1 MLRRRKAFQVSTIS
15 NSIAIDKCNRVKFM
29 GDQGKELRLIAMA
42 KSGWV
47 WLHEKTGLP
56 WWSTLVAGAVVIRA
70 ATFPLCLYGQYHAD
84 KLSSLAPEL
93 ERIRAYV
100 SRSSGTTVQKIRTF
114 RRLRQELLK
123 RSSSSSLKV
132 VPYGKLVHIPL
143 FITAAASVRRLA
155 FQRYPGFESEVNS
168 AILIANTENSLKANE
183 KPSLNSSKRSL
194 GDLANSLRDPQIVDW
209 MKIILQGMTI
219 LVFPLISHLPS
230 GVVFFWT
237 VNSLLNA
244 LQQTLLI
251 GKGKR
256 YVGLY
261 NRTELLAQSKG
272 LADSLFHDINTSVED
287 ARLQLSRIQKFVME
301 YSKEPVRMFQ
311 EFLLNERRSKR
322 LSLPLSAE
330 IRKDETTGKDYV
342 AIVMASPDEED
353 SSSKA

>member
-1 MLRRRKAFQVSTIS
+1 
-15 NSIAIDKCNRVKFM
+15 M

-84 KLSSLAPEL
+84 KLIVHQEQQY
-93 ERIRAYV
+93 R
-100 SRSSGTTVQKIRTF
+100 RTF

-155 FQRYPGFESEVNS
+155 FQRYPGFESEGISWFKDLAAPDPWYILPIVNS

>member
-100 SRSSGTTVQKIRTF
+100 SRSSGTTVQKDV
-114 RRLRQELLK
+114 
-123 RSSSSSLKV
+123 SSFETGIAEAKQF
-132 VPYGKLVHIPL
+132 
-143 FITAAASVRRLA
+143 FIFEAAASVRRLA

>member
-1 MLRRRKAFQVSTIS
+1 
-15 NSIAIDKCNRVKFM
+15 M

-155 FQRYPGFESEVNS
+155 FQRYPGFESEGISWFKDLAAPDPWYILPIVNS